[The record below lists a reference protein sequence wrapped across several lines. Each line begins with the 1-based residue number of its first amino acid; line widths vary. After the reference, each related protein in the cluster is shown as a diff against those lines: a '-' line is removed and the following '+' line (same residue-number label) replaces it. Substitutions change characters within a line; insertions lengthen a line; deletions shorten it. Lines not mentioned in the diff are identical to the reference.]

1 MGVLGLFCLFSFRFF
16 HVTIIKPRFERS
28 KRFCFTTI
36 LMMKPT
42 VSPSVLWNAESVGG
56 CLYEATINVPTQ
68 PMLFWYDFIIATPN
82 GVMHYGTS
90 ADQLGGEGL
99 CSYDQPASYQ
109 VTVYDPDYTTPTF
122 LR

>member
-1 MGVLGLFCLFSFRFF
+1 MLYHNSHDETYRFPIGALKCGDSLTLRFRSDEGEPLLR
-16 HVTIIKPRFERS
+16 TWDGE
-28 KRFCFTTI
+28 
-36 LMMKPT
+36 
-42 VSPSVLWNAESVGG
+42 ESVYPMESIGG
-56 CLYEATINVPTQ
+56 CFYETTINVPTQ